1 MKRIYGKRLTIEH
14 VRQYVK
20 AFGEGATLISNEYNT
35 IDKKLTFKCE
45 CGRTFKTS
53 FYKFE
58 KENKNRCNQCNGIT
72 YWYYENTKELFL
84 SHNLDPLFNRFEGRI
99 GAKVKLPAINKSGYK
114 VCISIDNL
122 KAGQNTYVF
131 SKSNPYTIENI
142 KTYLR
147 NYAKDYTLLST
158 NYANSQTKLKW
169 KCGKGHVFEMVW
181 GDFKSGKRCSK
192 CSGKYRRTNDEF
204 INEVYELVG
213 NEYAFL
219 GEFKSVDIKMKV
231 IHKKCNHEYEVTP
244 YKFLSAGQRCP
255 KCNESKGERAIR
267 EFLSLNN
274 IEFKQEYSFED
285 CRNELPLRFDFAVFD
300 FNNLKML
307 IEYDGRQHFESE
319 EFYGGKEELEIV
331 KKRDKIKN
339 NYTKNKNIKLLR
351 IPYTEYDDIEE
362 ILTTHLL

>member
-219 GEFKSVDIKMKV
+219 GEFKSVDSKIKV
-231 IHKKCNHEYEVTP
+231 VHRKCNHAYEVTP
-244 YKFLSAGQRCP
+244 YKFINAGQRCP
-255 KCNESKGERAIR
+255 RCNESRGERSISD
-267 EFLSLNN
+267 FLLLND
-274 IEFKQEYSFED
+274 IDFEREYSFDD
-285 CRNELPLRFDFAVFD
+285 CKLELPLRFDFAIFD
-300 FNNLKML
+300 SNNLKML
-307 IEYDGRQHFESE
+307 IEFDGRQHFEAE
-319 EFYGGKEELEIV
+319 DFYGGEEELKIV
-331 KKRDKIKN
+331 KKRDRIKN
-339 NYTKNKNIKLLR
+339 DYTKNKNIKLLR
-351 IPYTEYDDIEE
+351 IPYTEYDNIEE